1 MNAKPPKSLAIVLS
15 TAALVASLATTD
27 ARAATIQKG
36 AVNELPPGEHTTYAF
51 GDRSVWRNQEQDEIT
66 VVVTGV
72 KRGIVSY
79 LVSNGCTFTSFRAS
93 FYAQGPRWKNCE
105 GSTGTAKVTRVGKS
119 RLFPLKVGNAAK
131 WKVRGKSSKGNKWST
146 TRSCKVRGTANVTVP
161 AGNFDTYHVVCTDD
175 WTIRQWYFSP
185 EVGLNVV
192 SIHAP
197 RKGQKGRRTKIELVS
212 YSPVAR
218 SGGTT
223 AATSSGN

>member
-51 GDRSVWRNQEQDEIT
+51 GDRAVWRNQEQDEIT

-105 GSTGTAKVTRVGKS
+105 GSTGTAKVTRVAS
-119 RLFPLKVGNAAK
+119 RGCFPSRSAMPRNGRYEARAAK
-131 WKVRGKSSKGNKWST
+131 ATNGR
-146 TRSCKVRGTANVTVP
+146 P
-161 AGNFDTYHVVCTDD
+161 
-175 WTIRQWYFSP
+175 P
-185 EVGLNVV
+185 E
-192 SIHAP
+192 A
-197 RKGQKGRRTKIELVS
+197 
-212 YSPVAR
+212 AR
-218 SGGTT
+218 SGVPRT
-223 AATSSGN
+223 

>member
-1 MNAKPPKSLAIVLS
+1 MHLHQFQGKFLCSRPQVE
-15 TAALVASLATTD
+15 
-27 ARAATIQKG
+27 
-36 AVNELPPGEHTTYAF
+36 ELRRQHR
-51 GDRSVWRNQEQDEIT
+51 DRE
-66 VVVTGV
+66 
-72 KRGIVSY
+72 
-79 LVSNGCTFTSFRAS
+79 SNPS
-93 FYAQGPRWKNCE
+93 
-105 GSTGTAKVTRVGKS
+105 GKS

-131 WKVRGKSSKGNKWST
+131 WKVRGKSSKGNEWST

-185 EVGLNVV
+185 EVRLNVV
-192 SIHAP
+192 SIRAP
-197 RKGQKGRRTKIELVS
+197 RKGQKGRRTKIELFS